1 MGDIMA
7 VVKIRIKQEFRLGM
21 GGRVLNRG
29 QIIEGELST
38 LHPLLRFAV
47 ENKNDKLI
55 EILEQ

>member
-1 MGDIMA
+1 MA
-7 VVKIRIKQEFRLGM
+7 VVKIKIKQEFRLGM